1 MESIQNI
8 YIFVTIITFE
18 EFKKYYNEDNKLL
31 FHALEVVHHN
41 V

>member
-1 MESIQNI
+1 M
-8 YIFVTIITFE
+8 YTFLLPLIIAFE